1 VFRAA
6 VLSIVL
12 TLAIGPNATLF
23 CSAWCHPLEA
33 KASTCQHRDATTPQ
47 QIAGGDSCLT
57 VTVAASAIVREDA
70 TRGPVT
76 GDAHHVV
83 YAAFQYPARP
93 AHTDRTFNTS
103 PPVAVRNPLLLTAL
117 RI

>member
-12 TLAIGPNATLF
+12 TLAIGSNATLF

-33 KASTCQHRDATTPQ
+33 KASACQHRDATTPQ
-47 QIAGGDSCLT
+47 QIAGGDSCLF
-57 VTVAASAIVREDA
+57 VTAAGTAIVREDA
-70 TRGPVT
+70 TRGPGT
-76 GDAHHVV
+76 GDAPYVD
-83 YAAFQYPARP
+83 YAAFRYPARP
-93 AHTDRTFNTS
+93 AHTDRTFTAS
-103 PPVAVRNPLLLTAL
+103 PPVAVGSPLLLTAL